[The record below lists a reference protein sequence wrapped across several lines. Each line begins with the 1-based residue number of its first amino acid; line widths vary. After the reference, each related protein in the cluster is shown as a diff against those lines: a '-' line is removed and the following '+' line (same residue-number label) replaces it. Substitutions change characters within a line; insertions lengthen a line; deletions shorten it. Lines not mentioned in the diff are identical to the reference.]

1 MQKNVHLARD
11 RSQKA
16 DMVVTTKIE
25 YEFDLKYGTTKILFP
40 VYARNGPFADFFRG
54 DKTT

>member
-16 DMVVTTKIE
+16 DMVVATKTE
-25 YEFDLKYGTTKILFP
+25 YELYLK
-40 VYARNGPFADFFRG
+40 
-54 DKTT
+54 